1 MGWPKWARVRRMV
14 RIGVRSAKCL
24 CSYKEWGEK
33 RAWRIRSMLARLSVK
48 IVWGMGSEEMGGGD
62 GREE

>member
-1 MGWPKWARVRRMV
+1 MV

-48 IVWGMGSEEMGGGD
+48 IVWGMGSEEMGRGD